1 MMNKLIIISNEK
13 VSKNSKNEFKSINV
27 DLKILP
33 DGLSNFF
40 DVECIFRKSKKEL
53 NHKFDINKIFIGS
66 SIFSFL
72 YGIFKTM
79 FKKNIYLIVSISPYT
94 FLSFVMLFIFRKKTY
109 VYLMSNGYEEY
120 QYILGKKF
128 IWIYDFMFKFV
139 TKFSKVIVCHER
151 LYDPKKS
158 FLVLP
163 SRLNDKWTKNN
174 SLPKLDK
181 PRLLYVGRINPEKG
195 IKNFI
200 TIFNK
205 IDFDSELFIAG
216 NTEKIKESG
225 KKINLL
231 GYVDAEDKLIEHY
244 DNCNITILPSYTEA
258 HPYVLEESLSRKRP
272 VIIFEDIAYVKKN
285 KKGVFIIKRNLSEV
299 RSKIIWILSNYH
311 SIQKEMVQ
319 NDLPTMKKM
328 LNQFSNILKH

>member
-1 MMNKLIIISNEK
+1 MDKLVIISNER
-13 VSKNSKNEFKSINV
+13 VSQNSKKEFKSTNL

-33 DGLSNFF
+33 DELKNFF

-53 NHKFDINKIFIGS
+53 NHKFDIKKIFIGS

-72 YGIFKTM
+72 YGVFKTIFKN
-79 FKKNIYLIVSISPYT
+79 NIYLIIAISPYT
-94 FLSFVMLFIFRKKTY
+94 FLSFLMLFIFRKTTY

-120 QYILGKKF
+120 EYILGKKF
-128 IWIYDFMFKFV
+128 VWIYNFMFKFV

-158 FLVLP
+158 FLVTP

-174 SLPKLDK
+174 SPPKLDK

-200 TIFNK
+200 SMFNE
-205 IDFDSELFIAG
+205 IDFDSELSIAG
-216 NTEKIKESG
+216 NTERITQFG
-225 KKINLL
+225 KKINLM
-231 GYVDAEDKLIEHY
+231 GYVESEDELIKHY
-244 DNCNITILPSYTEA
+244 DDCNITILPSYTEA

-285 KKGVFIIKRNLSEV
+285 KKGVFVIKRKLSDI
-299 RSKIIWILSNYH
+299 RSKIIWIISNYH
-311 SIQKEMVQ
+311 SIQKEMDQ